1 MNVLLQPAG
10 PEPPRVYW
18 TRRLV
23 VLGGVVLAILLLS
36 TLAAAA
42 LRGGGDDPDATSPED
57 ETLAGEPGAEETD
70 APASGTRTC
79 TAADLTL
86 VVDSDANS
94 YPAAAQPTFTVL
106 ITNTGETSC
115 AIDAGAAQLELLITS
130 GSDRIWSSL
139 DCVAADAPER
149 LLLLAAGAADGDTTV
164 QWTRIRSNEQCESD
178 LPAPRPGWY
187 RAVAKLAGAESEPES
202 FELTG

>member
-1 MNVLLQPAG
+1 MNVWLRPAG
-10 PEPPRVYW
+10 PEPPQVYW

-23 VLGGVVLAILLLS
+23 VLGGAVLVILLAV
-36 TLAAAA
+36 TLISSAVR
-42 LRGGGDDPDATSPED
+42 RGADDPDTTDPED
-57 ETLAGEPGAEETD
+57 ETLAGEPPDATD

-86 VVDSDANS
+86 VVDSDASS
-94 YPAAAQPTFTVL
+94 YGTAAQPTLTVM
-106 ITNTGETSC
+106 ITNTGPNSC
-115 AIDAGAAQLELLITS
+115 AIDAGAEQLELLITS

-139 DCVAADAPER
+139 DCVADDAPER
-149 LLLLAAGAADGDTTV
+149 LLLLAAGAADSETAV
-164 QWTRIRSNEQCESD
+164 AWTRIRSNAECDSD

>member
-1 MNVLLQPAG
+1 MNVWLRPAG
-10 PEPPRVYW
+10 PEPPQVYW

-23 VLGGVVLAILLLS
+23 ILGGAVLVVVLAV
-36 TLAAAA
+36 TLIASA
-42 LRGGGDDPDATSPED
+42 LRGAADDADADEPEE
-57 ETLAGEPGAEETD
+57 ETLADEPGTDETE

-86 VVDSDANS
+86 VVDSDAS
-94 YPAAAQPTFTVL
+94 AYAAGAQPNLTVM
-106 ITNTGETSC
+106 ITNTGSNSC
-115 AIDAGAAQLELLITS
+115 AIDAGAEQLELLITS

-139 DCVAADAPER
+139 DCVAEDSPER
-149 LLLLAAGAADGDTTV
+149 LLLLAAGDADTGTAV
-164 QWTRIRSNEQCESD
+164 SWARIRSNAECEAD
-178 LPAPRPGWY
+178 LAAPRLGWY

>member
-1 MNVLLQPAG
+1 MNVLLRPAG
-10 PEPPRVYW
+10 PEPPQVYW

-23 VLGGVVLAILLLS
+23 VPGIVVVVILLLS
-36 TLAAAA
+36 TLIQAAF
-42 LRGGGDDPDATSPED
+42 RGADATPPDD
-57 ETLAGEPGAEETD
+57 ETLAGETGVEETQ

-86 VVDSDANS
+86 VVDSDASS
-94 YPAAAQPTFTVL
+94 YPAAAQPTLTVL

-149 LLLLAAGAADGDTTV
+149 LLLLAAGDSDGNTTV
-164 QWTRIRSNEQCESD
+164 QWTRIRSNEQCGSD
-178 LPAPRPGWY
+178 LPTPRSGWY
-187 RAVAKLAGAESEPES
+187 RAVAKLAGATSEPES
-202 FELTG
+202 FELAG